1 MGLVLEGTFTKKNR
15 NEELIHLAMP
25 TSPPSV
31 FVEKIE
37 NPNSARSAM
46 SGRSLQCFESDNAE
60 KLVDIISS
68 DGHEKLDSGYFE

>member
-1 MGLVLEGTFTKKNR
+1 MKKNR
-15 NEELIHLAMP
+15 NEEMIHLAIP

-46 SGRSLQCFESDNAE
+46 SGRSLECFETNNAD
-60 KLVDIISS
+60 KLIDII
-68 DGHEKLDSGYFE
+68 